1 MPWPLLA
8 ALVLAAF
15 GSAAAGSDTAS
26 SESSAAAS
34 GGESVLLR
42 AMRDELARSMASL
55 QLEDLER
62 PYFLAYRV
70 DEYRGTGARASF
82 GAFLD
87 RSDFHSRGLTL
98 ELRIG
103 SPAFDNTNYLPSR
116 TWSSP
121 QTRSYSLPLAD
132 DYDELRRSLW
142 LATDRAYKHTLET
155 IARKRGTLQSQTR
168 EAVPDFEPSAGERE
182 GAPLARRE
190 PSAGER
196 EGAPLA
202 RREPSAGEREPY
214 VDLSTTVPRPLP
226 RPPGREAL
234 RDVVLAGSAAFR
246 DLPAIAHSQ
255 VSGYARHAVTTY
267 VNSEGAAYVTYQ
279 PSATLD
285 AAAATQAAD
294 GTVVQDSERWH
305 GRRWAELPPKAEL
318 VARIRAL
325 AQRLEERLGASPMDR
340 YNGPVL
346 FEGQA
351 AAEIIAQGL
360 VPRLLGH
367 REPVA
372 EQKGGSA
379 FAASLGNPFADR
391 IGSRV
396 MARALS
402 VVDDPTATANAAGPL
417 YGGFAVDGQG
427 VAAVP
432 KTLVQA
438 GMLKTLLTSRNPL
451 PGVAGSGGNLR
462 GAQVLP
468 SNLLVS
474 ARRGLEPEALREE
487 LLLLASER
495 GNEYAVIVRRLG
507 EGTFQLM
514 PDRPRGRSGG
524 GPPIGLVLEAA
535 KVWPDGREEP
545 IRKAQL
551 AGFSV
556 AAFRDI
562 VAASATASNHTRAI
576 LSPNAYALRAAS
588 ALYGTSAVGTGSV
601 TTISTPAL
609 LFEELTLR
617 KPAGNVPR
625 PPIAPHPYFAE
636 ASR

>member
-8 ALVLAAF
+8 ALTAALIAF
-15 GSAAAGSDTAS
+15 CSAAAGKEAAGKEAAGSEAAGS
-26 SESSAAAS
+26 EAAGESSAAAS

-70 DEYRGTGARASF
+70 DEYCGTGARASF

-116 TWSSP
+116 TWSAP

-142 LATDRAYKHTLET
+142 LATDRAYKHALET

-168 EAVPDFEPSAGERE
+168 EAVPDFAPSAR
-182 GAPLARRE
+182 
-190 PSAGER
+190 
-196 EGAPLA
+196 
-202 RREPSAGEREPY
+202 EREPY
-214 VDLSTTVPRPLP
+214 MDLSATVHRPLP
-226 RPPGREAL
+226 RPPGVEAL
-234 RDVVLAGSAAFR
+234 REVVLAGSAVFR
-246 DLPAIAHSQ
+246 ELPTIAHSQ
-255 VSGYARHAVTTY
+255 VYGSTRHAVTTY

-294 GTVVQDSERWH
+294 GTVVQDVERWH

-318 VARIRAL
+318 VAHIRAL
-325 AQRLEERLGASPMDR
+325 AQRLEERLGAAPMDR

-351 AAEIIAQGL
+351 AAEIIAQAL

-372 EQKGGSA
+372 EQRGGSA

-396 MARALS
+396 MARSLS
-402 VVDDPTATANAAGPL
+402 VVDDPTATANAGGPL

-451 PGVAGSGGNLR
+451 PGVAGGGNLR
-462 GAQVLP
+462 GTQVLP

-507 EGTFQLM
+507 EGGFQLM

-524 GPPIGLVLEAA
+524 GPAIGLVLEAA

-562 VAASATASNHTRAI
+562 VAASTTASNHTRAI
-576 LSPNAYALRAAS
+576 LSPNAYTLRAAS

-617 KPAGNVPR
+617 KPSGNVPR
-625 PPIAPHPYFAE
+625 PPIAQHPYFAE

>member
-8 ALVLAAF
+8 ALTAALIAF
-15 GSAAAGSDTAS
+15 CSAAAGKEAAGKRAAGSEAAG
-26 SESSAAAS
+26 ESSAAAS

-116 TWSSP
+116 TWSAP

-142 LATDRAYKHTLET
+142 LATDRAYKHALET

-196 EGAPLA
+196 E
-202 RREPSAGEREPY
+202 PY
-214 VDLSTTVPRPLP
+214 VDLSATVRRPLP
-226 RPPGREAL
+226 RPPGVEAL
-234 RDVVLAGSAAFR
+234 RDVVLAGSALFR
-246 DLPAIAHSQ
+246 DLPAVAHSQ
-255 VSGYARHAVTTY
+255 VRGYARHAVTTY
-267 VNSEGAAYVTYQ
+267 VNSEGAAYVSYR
-279 PSATLD
+279 PSATLHAT
-285 AAAATQAAD
+285 AAAQAAD
-294 GTVVQDSERWH
+294 GTVVQDTEHWHRGRWE
-305 GRRWAELPPKAEL
+305 ELPPKAEVL
-318 VARIRAL
+318 ARIRVL
-325 AQRLEERLGASPMDR
+325 AQRLEERLGAAPIDR

-351 AAEIIAQGL
+351 AAEIIAQAL

-372 EQKGGSA
+372 EQRGGSA

-396 MARALS
+396 MARSLS
-402 VVDDPTATANAAGPL
+402 VVDDPTATANTAGPL

-427 VAAVP
+427 VAAAP
-432 KTLVQA
+432 KTVVQA

-474 ARRGLEPEALREE
+474 ARRGLEPAALREE
-487 LLLLASER
+487 LLLMAAER
-495 GNEYAVIVRRLG
+495 GNEYAVIVRRLD
-507 EGTFQLM
+507 EGGFHLM
-514 PDRPRGRSGG
+514 PDRPRGRSSD
-524 GPPIGLVLEAA
+524 GPAVGLVLEAA
-535 KVWPDGREEP
+535 KVWPDGHEEP

-562 VAASATASNHTRAI
+562 VAASTTASNHTRAI
-576 LSPNAYALRAAS
+576 LSPNAYALRTAS
-588 ALYGTSAVGTGSV
+588 ALYGTSAEGTGRV

-636 ASR
+636 ASD

>member
-1 MPWPLLA
+1 MPWPLLV

-26 SESSAAAS
+26 SESSAEAS

-116 TWSSP
+116 TWSAP

-142 LATDRAYKHTLET
+142 LATDRAYKHALET

-182 GAPLARRE
+182 
-190 PSAGER
+190 
-196 EGAPLA
+196 
-202 RREPSAGEREPY
+202 PY
-214 VDLSTTVPRPLP
+214 VDLSTTAPRPLP

-267 VNSEGAAYVTYQ
+267 VNSEGAEYVTYQ

-294 GTVVQDSERWH
+294 GTVVQDVERWH

-427 VAAVP
+427 VAAAP

-487 LLLLASER
+487 LHLLASER

-562 VAASATASNHTRAI
+562 VAASTTASNHTRAI
-576 LSPNAYALRAAS
+576 LSPNAYSLRTAS
-588 ALYGTSAVGTGSV
+588 ALYGTSAAGTGSV

-636 ASR
+636 AAD